1 MSALWGNKT
10 EVCESYCPVIE
21 IPLYSLPQKSSRYVH
36 MYYCTNPFALGNHWI
51 WLVKNKTTEEKYE
64 TIDLRIVMNF
74 RILFIG

>member
-1 MSALWGNKT
+1 
-10 EVCESYCPVIE
+10 
-21 IPLYSLPQKSSRYVH
+21 

-74 RILFIG
+74 WILFIG